1 MLASSQLELISDK
14 TTGTQLQQNALKL
27 TCCVSEPS
35 RKFNLLSVA
44 GVEREAEVWPSGHL
58 VDHTTWGRKRSTV
71 NCTQQLQMRDFSI
84 WEEQNPRRQ
93 IMPTSPQ
100 LVFQANQEQ
109 YSDILNCLGTSSDV
123 AAATLGIWKEK
134 SSLGKGLRE
143 REKKQREEI
152 MPFPPTLNI
161 HVF

>member
-1 MLASSQLELISDK
+1 MI
-14 TTGTQLQQNALKL
+14 
-27 TCCVSEPS
+27 
-35 RKFNLLSVA
+35 
-44 GVEREAEVWPSGHL
+44 
-58 VDHTTWGRKRSTV
+58 
-71 NCTQQLQMRDFSI
+71 
-84 WEEQNPRRQ
+84 
-93 IMPTSPQ
+93 PTSPQ

-109 YSDILNCLGTSSDV
+109 YSDILNCLCTSSDV

-143 REKKQREEI
+143 REREKKQREEV